1 MLKFLAAWTALA
13 VLAQIAVLSSALPAA
28 ALSADL
34 AKKCRDMAIKSH
46 PPPTPPGNK
55 AYAQAEREFFRDCI
69 AKNGQM
75 GGDGAQGQNSPT
87 SH

>member
-1 MLKFLAAWTALA
+1 
-13 VLAQIAVLSSALPAA
+13 
-28 ALSADL
+28 
-34 AKKCRDMAIKSH
+34 MAIKSH

-75 GGDGAQGQNSPT
+75 GDDGAQGQK
-87 SH
+87 

>member
-1 MLKFLAAWTALA
+1 MLKFLAAWTAIA

-75 GGDGAQGQNSPT
+75 GDDGAQGQK
-87 SH
+87 

>member
-1 MLKFLAAWTALA
+1 MPKFLSAWAAIAM
-13 VLAQIAVLSSALPAA
+13 LAQIAVLSSALPAA
-28 ALSADL
+28 ALSVEL

-55 AYAQAEREFFRDCI
+55 AYAQAEREFFRDCV

-75 GGDGAQGQNSPT
+75 SDDGAQGQK
-87 SH
+87 